1 MPLLRTIVDQ
11 IDVLIFPPTERP
23 PGYRIFI
30 VLALAGLYALG
41 VLMWLALYNQGEVA
55 LSAFDWRQQRVYYG
69 VTQDALRTGQ
79 IPFFMTGE
87 QQTTNRFLGIP
98 ETSLFPHVLL
108 LSSMTLPGFAQFETL
123 FFYTIGFIG
132 CLLLMRR
139 FRLSLLPFAALFLLF
154 NFNGY
159 ITAHLAIGHVMWNA
173 YFLLPFFLLLVFELV
188 SDEATIRTA
197 LKLAL
202 VLFGIV
208 LQGGFHIYTWC
219 LLFLLIL
226 IAFNLSQRRIV
237 TLTLLTIAAS
247 LLASAFRFVPAA
259 ITFGGQDRL
268 YLTGY
273 ATLADLFGALTQIR
287 DYDYVSQF
295 APRTADLLYGAG
307 WWEFDTFI
315 GLVGLA
321 FVLVFGIGL
330 RFRKDAAL
338 ADLAFARLDAPLIGL
353 FALSLSDFYR
363 PIRALPVP
371 LIQGERIP
379 ARFLIL
385 PLILLLVLACARAER
400 LLPRLGGSVRG
411 KLLAI
416 LGVAQIGLALRR
428 HLLVW
433 QINGI
438 EAIFPDPGPV
448 TATVQAIS
456 LSALSPGD
464 RLYVTSAIVSGV
476 VSLAALLAGVGWYV
490 AARSRPV
497 EGADH
502 PAG

>member
-1 MPLLRTIVDQ
+1 
-11 IDVLIFPPTERP
+11 
-23 PGYRIFI
+23 
-30 VLALAGLYALG
+30 
-41 VLMWLALYNQGEVA
+41 
-55 LSAFDWRQQRVYYG
+55 
-69 VTQDALRTGQ
+69 
-79 IPFFMTGE
+79 
-87 QQTTNRFLGIP
+87 
-98 ETSLFPHVLL
+98 
-108 LSSMTLPGFAQFETL
+108 
-123 FFYTIGFIG
+123 
-132 CLLLMRR
+132 MRR

-154 NFNGY
+154 SFNGY

-188 SDEATIRTA
+188 SGEATIRTA
-197 LKLAL
+197 LMLAL

-226 IAFNLSQRRIV
+226 LIFNLPQRRIV
-237 TLTLLTIAAS
+237 TLTLLAIGAS
-247 LLASAFRFVPAA
+247 LLVSAFRFVPAA

-273 ATLADLFGALTQIR
+273 ATLTDLLGALTQIR
-287 DYDYVSQF
+287 DYDYVTQF

-315 GLVGLA
+315 GLLGLL
-321 FVLVFGIGL
+321 FILIFGIGL
-330 RFRKDAAL
+330 RFRKDSAL
-338 ADLAFARLDAPLIGL
+338 ADLTFARLDAPLIGL

-363 PIRALPVP
+363 PIRALPIP

-385 PLILLLVLACARAER
+385 PLIFLLVLACARAER
-400 LLPRLGGSVRG
+400 LLPRLAGSVRG

-416 LGVAQIGLALRR
+416 LGVGQIGLALRR

-433 QINGI
+433 QIDGI

-448 TATVQAIS
+448 TATVQAVS
-456 LSALSPGD
+456 LGALSPAD
-464 RLYVTSAIVSGV
+464 RLYVTSVIVSGV
-476 VSLAALLAGVGWYV
+476 VSLVALLAGVGWYV
-490 AARSRPV
+490 VGHNRPV
-497 EGADH
+497 GEPDR
-502 PAG
+502 PVD

>member
-1 MPLLRTIVDQ
+1 MPLLGTIVDRL
-11 IDVLIFPPTERP
+11 DALIFPSEERG
-23 PGYRIFI
+23 PGYRAFI
-30 VLALAGLYALG
+30 ALALAGLYAVG
-41 VLMWLALYNQGEVA
+41 VLMWLALYNHGEIA

-79 IPFFMTGE
+79 VPFFMTGE
-87 QQTTNRFLGIP
+87 QQTTSRFLGIP

-108 LSSMTLPGFAQFETL
+108 LPAMTLPGFALFETL
-123 FFYTIGFIG
+123 FFYTLGFLG

-139 FRLSLLPFAALFLLF
+139 FRLSLVPFAALFLLF

-173 YFLLPFFLLLVFELV
+173 YFLLPFFMLLIFELV
-188 SDEATIRTA
+188 SEQATIRTA
-197 LKLAL
+197 LMLAL

-219 LLFLLIL
+219 LLFLLFL
-226 IAFNLSQRRIV
+226 AAFNLSQRRIV
-237 TLTLLTIAAS
+237 VLTLAAIGAS

-259 ITFGGQDRL
+259 VTFGGQDRL

-273 ATLADLFGALTQIR
+273 ATLGDLLGALTQIR
-287 DYDYVSQF
+287 DYDYVTQF

-307 WWEFDTFI
+307 WWEFDTFV

-321 FVLVFGIGL
+321 FVVVFGVVP
-330 RFRKDAAL
+330 RFRKDPAL
-338 ADLAFARLDAPLIGL
+338 ADLAFPRLDAPLIGL

-371 LIQGERIP
+371 LIQSERIP

-385 PLILLLVLACARAER
+385 PLIFLLALACARAER
-400 LLPRLGGSVRG
+400 LLPRLGRSVRG

-448 TATVQAIS
+448 TATVQAFS
-456 LSALSPGD
+456 LGALSPGD
-464 RLYVTSAIVSGV
+464 RLYVTSVIVSGA

-490 AARSRPV
+490 MAGRRPV
-497 EGADH
+497 ERADQ
-502 PAG
+502 AGH

>member
-1 MPLLRTIVDQ
+1 
-11 IDVLIFPPTERP
+11 
-23 PGYRIFI
+23 
-30 VLALAGLYALG
+30 
-41 VLMWLALYNQGEVA
+41 
-55 LSAFDWRQQRVYYG
+55 
-69 VTQDALRTGQ
+69 
-79 IPFFMTGE
+79 
-87 QQTTNRFLGIP
+87 
-98 ETSLFPHVLL
+98 
-108 LSSMTLPGFAQFETL
+108 MTLPGFALFETL
-123 FFYTIGFIG
+123 FFYTLGFLG

-173 YFLLPFFLLLVFELV
+173 YFLLPFFMLLVFELV
-188 SDEATIRTA
+188 SEEATIRTA
-197 LKLAL
+197 LKLTL

-208 LQGGFHIYTWC
+208 LQGGFHIYAWC

-226 IAFNLSQRRIV
+226 AAFNLPQRRIV
-237 TLTLLTIAAS
+237 TLTLLTIAGS
-247 LLASAFRFVPAA
+247 LLVSAFRFVPAA
-259 ITFGGQDRL
+259 LTFWGQDRA

-273 ATLADLFGALTQIR
+273 ATLADLLGALTQIR

-307 WWEFDTFI
+307 WWEFDTFV
-315 GLVGLA
+315 GLLGLA
-321 FVLVFGIGL
+321 FVLAFGIGL
-330 RFRKDAAL
+330 RFLRKNPAL

-353 FALSLSDFYR
+353 FVLSLGDFYR

-371 LIQGERIP
+371 IIQAERIP

-385 PLILLLVLACARAER
+385 PLIFLLALACARAER

-416 LGVAQIGLALRR
+416 LGVVQVGLALRR

-433 QINGI
+433 QIDGI

-448 TATVQAIS
+448 TAAVQSFS
-456 LSALSPGD
+456 LGALPPAD
-464 RLYVTSAIVSGV
+464 RLYVTSVIVSGV
-476 VSLAALLAGVGWYV
+476 VSLAALAAGVGWYV
-490 AARSRPV
+490 VSRRRSV
-497 EGADH
+497 EGPKASH
-502 PAG
+502 TTNGY